1 MRLTWFPR
9 VSRHGRFGLIGV
21 VVALVFLLG
30 PVASAV
36 AQEPP
41 KLTFPLQGD
50 AGLIF
55 LYVKADKT
63 ADFEALMGRVKE
75 ALSKSDAAEVKQQ
88 AASFKLFKALSGAA
102 PAGSVLYVMIAD
114 PAVKNVEY
122 WFLPILYKAF
132 PAEGQAF
139 LAKWQEVKHTNQ
151 VAWDL
156 QLVTKMQ

>member
-9 VSRHGRFGLIGV
+9 VSRHSQYGLIGV

-30 PVASAV
+30 PVTSAL
-36 AQEPP
+36 AQEAQKPA
-41 KLTFPLQGD
+41 FSLQGD

-75 ALSKSDAAEVKQQ
+75 AFAKSDAAEVKQQ
-88 AASFKLFKALSGAA
+88 AASFKLFKSLSGPA
-102 PAGSVLYVMIAD
+102 PAGAVLYVMIAD
-114 PAVKNVEY
+114 PSVKNVEY

-139 LAKWQEVKHTNQ
+139 LTKWQDVKHTNQ
-151 VAWDL
+151 AAWDL